1 MIEIPTDET
10 RRKEISFVTSNFDF
24 VKCKKIG
31 KSVLNRNLISLSV
44 GCEKNQVLWLGAFHG
59 MEWITGVII
68 LKFFKNLCYHIKN
81 DEKIFGVDIKKSLQ
95 ERGLMVVPFVN
106 PDGIEIS
113 ISGSEAA
120 ENYKSLAEKFEKNS
134 DKFWQANA
142 RGVDLNHN
150 YNAGWDLLKKM
161 EISNGITSPAS
172 TRFGGE
178 FPESE
183 PETQA
188 IVNLCRKFNFE
199 YAVAFHS
206 QGEEIYWN
214 FGEKIPKNSRHIAN
228 KLALSSEYNLS
239 EPEGLAVGGGFKDWF
254 ITEFNKPAFTVEV
267 GKGKNPL
274 PISEFDSIYQK
285 IEKMLYISALT

>member
-81 DEKIFGVDIKKSLQ
+81 GEKIFGVDIKKSLQ

-134 DKFWQANA
+134 DKFWQAND

-150 YNAGWDLLKKM
+150 
-161 EISNGITSPAS
+161 
-172 TRFGGE
+172 
-178 FPESE
+178 
-183 PETQA
+183 
-188 IVNLCRKFNFE
+188 
-199 YAVAFHS
+199 
-206 QGEEIYWN
+206 
-214 FGEKIPKNSRHIAN
+214 
-228 KLALSSEYNLS
+228 
-239 EPEGLAVGGGFKDWF
+239 
-254 ITEFNKPAFTVEV
+254 
-267 GKGKNPL
+267 
-274 PISEFDSIYQK
+274 
-285 IEKMLYISALT
+285 

>member
-1 MIEIPTDET
+1 MIEIPTEKI
-10 RRKEISFVTSNFDF
+10 RHKEISFIRSNFDF
-24 VKCKKIG
+24 VKYKEIG

-44 GCEKNQVLWLGAFHG
+44 GCEKNQILWLGAFHG

-68 LKFFKNLCYHIKN
+68 LKFFKKLCYHIKN
-81 DEKIFGVDIKKSLQ
+81 NEKIFGIDIKKSLQ
-95 ERGLMVVPFVN
+95 KRGLTVVPFVN

-113 ISGSEAA
+113 ILGSEAA
-120 ENYKSLAEKFEKNS
+120 DSYKELAKKFEKTS

-161 EISNGITSPAS
+161 EISNGITAPAN
-172 TRFGGE
+172 TRFGGDY
-178 FPESE
+178 PESE
-183 PETQA
+183 PETKA
-188 IVNLCRKFNFE
+188 VVNLCKRFNFE

-214 FGEKIPKNSRHIAN
+214 FGENIPKNSRNIAN

-254 ITEFNKPAFTVEV
+254 ITEFKKPAFTVEV

-274 PISEFDSIYQK
+274 PISEFDSIYKK